1 MTAIIVLAFRPMSS
15 TDTTEASAGTFE
27 VATTVTQVGE
37 GRFTAEVDP
46 GWSTPI
52 AANGGYLAAILVRAI
67 EAHGATGAGPE
78 GPAAAGP
85 DGASE
90 LALRQLRSLTCHY
103 LRPVKFG
110 QLDVAVEVL
119 RAGRRIST
127 VRVTASQDGK
137 DAIHALAALAVLDLP
152 AAGSW
157 EPEPPRVLPP
167 PDRDAPAIAPDEYR
181 RGTADKWLGSA
192 PAMPPMFRRVRVAP
206 RIGGVPFS
214 DRTVRAGEAPETGGW
229 IALPERR
236 PIDAA
241 FIALCTDVWW
251 PPAFQPLGRP
261 AIAPTIDLTIHVRA
275 DIPPEG
281 LPDEPV
287 LGWYRSTAAHGGLME
302 EDAALFLPDGSLLAH
317 ARQLA
322 IFMPLER

>member
-1 MTAIIVLAFRPMSS
+1 MSS
-15 TDTTEASAGTFE
+15 IAEASAGTFE
-27 VATTVTQVGE
+27 RATTVTQVGE
-37 GRFTAEVDP
+37 GRFLAQIDP

-67 EAHGATGAGPE
+67 EASGATGA
-78 GPAAAGP
+78 AAAGEP
-85 DGASE
+85 A
-90 LALRQLRSLTCHY
+90 APTPRQLRSLTCHF
-103 LRPVKFG
+103 LRPVPAG
-110 QLDVAVEVL
+110 PLDVSVEVL

-127 VRVTASQDGK
+127 VRVTASQHGR

-152 AAGSW
+152 AAGQW
-157 EPEPPRVLPP
+157 EPAPPRVPP
-167 PDRDAPAIAPDEYR
+167 APPRDAPLIPQPEFR
-181 RGTADKWLGSA
+181 ERWSEGWLG
-192 PAMPPMFRRVRVAP
+192 PTPTMPPMFRRVRVAP

-214 DRTVRAGEAPETGGW
+214 DRPLSPGEAPETGGW
-229 IALPERR
+229 IALPEAR

-261 AIAPTIDLTIHVRA
+261 AIAPTIDLTIHVRV
-275 DIPPEG
+275 DVPPQG

>member
-1 MTAIIVLAFRPMSS
+1 MSS
-15 TDTTEASAGTFE
+15 TSEAAAAGTFE
-27 VATTVTQVGE
+27 QATAVTQAGE
-37 GRFTAEVDP
+37 GRFRAEVDP

-67 EAHGATGAGPE
+67 EAHGATTSDGAGGTVSP
-78 GPAAAGP
+78 
-85 DGASE
+85 
-90 LALRQLRSLTCHY
+90 RQLRSLTCHY
-103 LRPVKFG
+103 LRPVTG
-110 QLDVAVEVL
+110 GPLDVSVAIL

-127 VRVTASQDGK
+127 VEVTASQDGK
-137 DAIHALAALAVLDLP
+137 DTIRALAALAVLDLP
-152 AAGSW
+152 AAGQW
-157 EPEPPRVLPP
+157 EPEPPEVGPP
-167 PDRDAPAIAPDEYR
+167 PARDAPLIDPDAYR
-181 RGTADKWLGSA
+181 RHGADGWLG
-192 PAMPPMFRRVRVAP
+192 PTPTMPPMFRRVRVAP
-206 RIGGVPFS
+206 RVGGVPFS
-214 DRTVRAGEAPETGGW
+214 NRPLPAGEAPETGGW
-229 IALPERR
+229 IALPEAR

-281 LPDEPV
+281 LPDQPV

-302 EDAALFLPDGSLLAH
+302 EDAALFLPDGALLAH

>member
-1 MTAIIVLAFRPMSS
+1 MSS
-15 TDTTEASAGTFE
+15 TSEAAAAGTFE
-27 VATTVTQVGE
+27 QATAVTAVGD
-37 GRFTAEVDP
+37 GRFRASVDP

-52 AANGGYLAAILVRAI
+52 AANGGYLAAILVRAV
-67 EAHGATGAGPE
+67 EAHGATGGE
-78 GPAAAGP
+78 GVAA
-85 DGASE
+85 
-90 LALRQLRSLTCHY
+90 RQLRSLTCHY
-103 LRPVKFG
+103 LRPVSG
-110 QLDVAVEVL
+110 GPLDVRVEVV

-127 VRVTASQDGK
+127 VAVSASQEGK
-137 DAIHALAALAVLDLP
+137 EAIRALAALAVLDLP
-152 AAGSW
+152 AAGQW
-157 EPEPPRVLPP
+157 EPEPPAVGPP
-167 PDRDAPAIAPDEYR
+167 PARDAPLIEPDAYR
-181 RGTADKWLGSA
+181 REGANGWLG
-192 PAMPPMFRRVRVAP
+192 PTPTMPPMFRRVRVAP

-214 DRTVRAGEAPETGGW
+214 NRPLPAGEAPETGGW
-229 IALPERR
+229 IALPEPR

-275 DIPPEG
+275 DVPPTG
-281 LPDEPV
+281 LPDQPV

-302 EDAALFLPDGSLLAH
+302 EDAALFLPDGTLLAH

>member
-1 MTAIIVLAFRPMSS
+1 MTAIIVLAFEAMSS
-15 TDTTEASAGTFE
+15 TTEASAGTFE
-27 VATTVTQVGE
+27 VATAVTQVGD
-37 GRFTAEVDP
+37 GRFRAEVDP

-67 EAHGATGAGPE
+67 EAHGATGT
-78 GPAAAGP
+78 
-85 DGASE
+85 D
-90 LALRQLRSLTCHY
+90 RQLRSLTCHF
-103 LRPVKFG
+103 LRPVTAG
-110 QLDVAVEVL
+110 QLDVAVEL
-119 RAGRRIST
+119 ARAGRRISS
-127 VRVTASQDGK
+127 VRVTASQGGK

-152 AAGSW
+152 AAGTW
-157 EPEPPRVLPP
+157 EPEPPQIGPP
-167 PDRDAPAIAPDEYR
+167 PARDAPLIDPDDYR
-181 RGTADKWLGSA
+181 SKGADGWLG
-192 PAMPPMFRRVRVAP
+192 PTPTMPPMFRRVRVAP

-214 DRTVRAGEAPETGGW
+214 NRAITAGEAPETGGW
-229 IALPERR
+229 IALPEAR

-281 LPDEPV
+281 LPDAPV

>member
-1 MTAIIVLAFRPMSS
+1 MSS
-15 TDTTEASAGTFE
+15 TSETAAAGTFE
-27 VATTVTQVGE
+27 HATAVTQVGD
-37 GRFTAEVDP
+37 GRFRAEVDP

-67 EAHGATGAGPE
+67 EAHGATGA
-78 GPAAAGP
+78 
-85 DGASE
+85 DGAVT
-90 LALRQLRSLTCHY
+90 ARQLRSLTCHY
-103 LRPVKFG
+103 LRPVRSG
-110 QLDVAVEVL
+110 PLDVAVEVV

-127 VRVTASQDGK
+127 VKVTASQDGR
-137 DAIHALAALAVLDLP
+137 DAILALAALAVLDLP
-152 AAGSW
+152 AAGQW
-157 EPEPPRVLPP
+157 EPEPPQVPP
-167 PDRDAPAIAPDEYR
+167 APARDAPLIDPDEYR
-181 RGTADKWLGSA
+181 TRWPEGWLG
-192 PAMPPMFRRVRVAP
+192 PTPTMPPMFRRVRVAP

-214 DRTVRAGEAPETGGW
+214 NRPLPTGEAPETGGW
-229 IALPERR
+229 IALPEAR

-241 FIALCTDVWW
+241 FIALCADVWW

-281 LPDEPV
+281 LPDSPV

-322 IFMPLER
+322 IFMPLEG

>member
-1 MTAIIVLAFRPMSS
+1 M
-15 TDTTEASAGTFE
+15 DTTREAAAAGTFE
-27 VATTVTQVGE
+27 QATAVTALGD
-37 GRFTAEVDP
+37 GRYRAEIDP

-52 AANGGYLAAILVRAI
+52 AANGGYLAAILVRAL
-67 EAHGATGAGPE
+67 EAHGATDAGDADAP
-78 GPAAAGP
+78 
-85 DGASE
+85 S
-90 LALRQLRSLTCHY
+90 RQLRSLTCHY
-103 LRPVKFG
+103 LRPVSG
-110 QLDVAVEVL
+110 GPLDVAVEVV

-127 VRVTASQDGK
+127 VRIAASQDGK

-152 AAGSW
+152 AAGQW
-157 EPEPPRVLPP
+157 EPEPPRVGPP
-167 PDRDAPAIAPDEYR
+167 PARDAELIAPDEYR
-181 RGTADKWLGSA
+181 RRGGEGWLGPA
-192 PAMPPMFRRVRVAP
+192 PSMPPMFRRVRVAP

-214 DRTVRAGEAPETGGW
+214 NKAIEPGEAPETGGW

-275 DIPPEG
+275 DVPPEG

-322 IFMPLER
+322 IFMPIER

>member
-1 MTAIIVLAFRPMSS
+1 MS
-15 TDTTEASAGTFE
+15 TTSEAATAGTFE
-27 VATTVTQVGE
+27 QATTVTEVGE
-37 GRFTAEVDP
+37 GRFRAAVDP

-67 EAHGATGAGPE
+67 EAHGATGADG
-78 GPAAAGP
+78 AAGHAP
-85 DGASE
+85 TTP
-90 LALRQLRSLTCHY
+90 RQLRSLTCHY
-103 LRPVKFG
+103 LRPVRG
-110 QLDVAVEVL
+110 GPLDVSVEVV

-127 VRVTASQDGK
+127 VKVTAVQDGK
-137 DAIHALAALAVLDLP
+137 DTILALAALAVLDLP
-152 AAGSW
+152 AAGAW
-157 EPEPPRVLPP
+157 EPEPPQIGPP
-167 PDRDAPAIAPDEYR
+167 PPRDAPLIDPDDYR
-181 RGTADKWLGSA
+181 RTGADGWLG
-192 PAMPPMFRRVRVAP
+192 PTPTMPPMFRRVRVAP

-214 DRTVRAGEAPETGGW
+214 NRPMPAGEAPETGGW
-229 IALPERR
+229 IALPEAR

-275 DIPPEG
+275 DIPPQG
-281 LPDEPV
+281 LPDQPV

-302 EDAALFLPDGSLLAH
+302 EDAALFLPDGTLLAH

-322 IFMPLER
+322 IFMPLED

>member
-1 MTAIIVLAFRPMSS
+1 MSGAS
-15 TDTTEASAGTFE
+15 EAATAGTFE
-27 VATTVTQVGE
+27 QATAVTPVGE
-37 GRFTAEVDP
+37 GRFRGEIDL

-67 EAHGATGAGPE
+67 EAHGATGTGGLG
-78 GPAAAGP
+78 GPAAAGR
-85 DGASE
+85 
-90 LALRQLRSLTCHY
+90 LAGSGTPLRQLRSLTCHY
-103 LRPVKFG
+103 LRPVRGG
-110 QLDVAVEVL
+110 QLDVSVEVV

-127 VRVTASQDGK
+127 VKLTAAQDGK
-137 DAIHALAALAVLDLP
+137 DAILALAALAVLDLP
-152 AAGSW
+152 AAGAW
-157 EPEPPRVLPP
+157 EPEPPQVGPP
-167 PDRDAPAIAPDEYR
+167 PPRDAPLVDPDDYR
-181 RGTADKWLGSA
+181 RTGADGWLG
-192 PAMPPMFRRVRVAP
+192 PTPTMPPMFRRVRVAP

-214 DRTVRAGEAPETGGW
+214 DRPLPPGEAPETGGW
-229 IALPERR
+229 IALPEAR

-275 DIPPEG
+275 DVPPEG
-281 LPDEPV
+281 LPDQPV

-302 EDAALFLPDGSLLAH
+302 EDAALFLPDGTLLAH

-322 IFMPLER
+322 IFMPLEG

>member
-1 MTAIIVLAFRPMSS
+1 MSS
-15 TDTTEASAGTFE
+15 VTESAGTFE
-27 VATTVTQVGE
+27 HATAVTQVAE
-37 GRFTAEVDP
+37 GRFLAHIDA

-67 EAHGATGAGPE
+67 EAHGATGT
-78 GPAAAGP
+78 
-85 DGASE
+85 D
-90 LALRQLRSLTCHY
+90 RQLRSLTCHF
-103 LRPVKFG
+103 LRPVPSG
-110 QLDVAVEVL
+110 PLDVAVEVL

-127 VRVTASQDGK
+127 VRVTASQQGR

-152 AAGSW
+152 AAGTW
-157 EPEPPRVLPP
+157 GPAAPEVAPAPPRE
-167 PDRDAPAIAPDEYR
+167 APFADPASYR
-181 RGTADKWLGSA
+181 RRDSGHWLGPTSS
-192 PAMPPMFRRVRVAP
+192 MPPMFRRVRVAP

-214 DRTVRAGEAPETGGW
+214 DHPLPPGEAPETGGW
-229 IALPERR
+229 ITLPEPRA
-236 PIDAA
+236 IDAA

-275 DIPPEG
+275 DVPPEG
-281 LPDEPV
+281 LPDQPV

-322 IFMPLER
+322 IFMPIEG

>member
-1 MTAIIVLAFRPMSS
+1 MTAIIVLAFAAMSS
-15 TDTTEASAGTFE
+15 TTEASAGTFE
-27 VATTVTQVGE
+27 VATAVTQVGD
-37 GRFTAEVDP
+37 GRFRAEVDP
-46 GWSTPI
+46 GWSSPI

-67 EAHGATGAGPE
+67 EAHGATGS
-78 GPAAAGP
+78 
-85 DGASE
+85 DGAGE
-90 LALRQLRSLTCHY
+90 LVTPRQLRSLTCHF
-103 LRPVKFG
+103 LRPVRFG

-119 RAGRRIST
+119 RAGRRISS
-127 VRVTASQDGK
+127 VRVTASQNGK

-152 AAGSW
+152 AAGRW
-157 EPEPPRVLPP
+157 EPEPPDVGPP
-167 PDRDAPAIAPDEYR
+167 PPRDAPLVEPADYR
-181 RGTADKWLGSA
+181 RRGGAAWLGPA
-192 PAMPPMFRRVRVAP
+192 PSTPPMLRRVRIAP

-214 DRTVRAGEAPETGGW
+214 NRDMTPGEAPETGGW
-229 IALPERR
+229 IALPDPR

-241 FIALCTDVWW
+241 FIALCADVWW

-275 DIPPEG
+275 DIPSEG
-281 LPDEPV
+281 IPDQPV

>member
-1 MTAIIVLAFRPMSS
+1 MSS
-15 TDTTEASAGTFE
+15 TSEAAAAGTFE
-27 VATTVTQVGE
+27 QATAVTPVGE
-37 GRFTAEVDP
+37 GRFRAQVDP

-67 EAHGATGAGPE
+67 EAQGAT
-78 GPAAAGP
+78 AAGP
-85 DGASE
+85 DG
-90 LALRQLRSLTCHY
+90 LAARQLRSLTCHY
-103 LRPVKFG
+103 LRPVSG
-110 QLDVAVEVL
+110 GPLDVSVEVV

-127 VRVTASQDGK
+127 VEVTASQGGK
-137 DAIHALAALAVLDLP
+137 DTIRALAALAVLDLP
-152 AAGSW
+152 AAGQW
-157 EPEPPRVLPP
+157 EPEPPAVGPP
-167 PDRDAPAIAPDEYR
+167 PARDAPLVKPDDYR
-181 RGTADKWLGSA
+181 RGGATGWLG
-192 PAMPPMFRRVRVAP
+192 PMPTMPPMFRRVRVAP

-214 DRTVRAGEAPETGGW
+214 NRPLPAGEAPETGGW
-229 IALPERR
+229 IALPEAR
-236 PIDAA
+236 PIDPA

-275 DIPPEG
+275 NIPPEG
-281 LPDEPV
+281 LPDQPV

-302 EDAALFLPDGSLLAH
+302 EDAALFLPDGTLLAH

>member
-1 MTAIIVLAFRPMSS
+1 MTAIIVLACGAMSS
-15 TDTTEASAGTFE
+15 TTEASAGTFE
-27 VATTVTQVGE
+27 FATAVTPVGD

-67 EAHGATGAGPE
+67 EAHGATHA
-78 GPAAAGP
+78 
-85 DGASE
+85 DGDGQDVAT
-90 LALRQLRSLTCHY
+90 RQLRSLTCHF
-103 LRPVKFG
+103 LRPVRFG
-110 QLDVAVEVL
+110 RLDVAVEVL

-127 VRVTASQDGK
+127 IRVTASQDGK

-157 EPEPPRVLPP
+157 EPEPPTVLPP
-167 PDRDAPAIAPDEYR
+167 PAHDAPSVPPDEYR

-192 PAMPPMFRRVRVAP
+192 PSMPPMFRRVRVAP

-214 DRTVRAGEAPETGGW
+214 NREVRAGEAPETGGW

-275 DIPPEG
+275 DIPPAG

-322 IFMPLER
+322 IFMPLEQ